1 MCLLRGYVLYEKYI
15 RVHTT
20 CQYPKKDSSPYRR
33 GQAFNTCRAARQSRL
48 LQPLLS
54 LFKFHRHIDA
64 QREAYT
70 QKTNRS
76 RTPGQPGRL
85 LSDGGG
91 TRLHAATKLR
101 VNTRSQVHSCAIPFE
116 KPRAVRTA
124 RGFHTSRSFSVRRNP
139 SREGRGP
146 SLAASRGM
154 AQDSNLFEP
163 EGARPPLECHTTTPR
178 GEGSPIPQPVGVWR
192 ASGPHPCSRAR
203 ADWGP
208 SPGSAPT

>member
-101 VNTRSQVHSCAIPFE
+101 VNTRSRVHSCAIPFE
-116 KPRAVRTA
+116 KLLGSAQPLEGGEGPLSGSFARYGAGFEPVRT
-124 RGFHTSRSFSVRRNP
+124 
-139 SREGRGP
+139 
-146 SLAASRGM
+146 
-154 AQDSNLFEP
+154 
-163 EGARPPLECHTTTPR
+163 
-178 GEGSPIPQPVGVWR
+178 
-192 ASGPHPCSRAR
+192 
-203 ADWGP
+203 
-208 SPGSAPT
+208 